1 MTQESIGVAYLVRG
15 KDPGWEESCGRFIA
29 SYLSHPAGCDH
40 RLYVITKG
48 FSSAADEARLRELLA
63 PVPHTQIAVADDS
76 FDIGAYRDWA
86 FGVNEELACLFNTA
100 SEILGDLWL
109 LKLLVNFRHP
119 GVGIVGAT
127 GSFESLGHHFKGFPP
142 FPNPH
147 VRTNA
152 CLLRRE
158 VYLAA
163 TSGRRFATKEDTYQF
178 ESGPN
183 GLTRHI
189 EQAGLVPLVVGRNGR
204 GYARKMWPVSDTFR
218 QGRQLNVLVGDRNTR
233 GYAACTWPEKKFLA
247 SRAWGPGLDGRYS
260 YRWA

>member
-1 MTQESIGVAYLVRG
+1 MMKESIGVAYLVRG
-15 KDPGWEESCGRFIA
+15 KDIGWEESCRRFVA
-29 SYLSHPAGCDH
+29 SYLAHPAGCEH
-40 RLYVITKG
+40 RLYVVTKG
-48 FSSAADEARLRELLA
+48 FTNAEDEARLRAMLVSVA
-63 PVPHTQIAVADDS
+63 HTQITVADDS

-86 FGVNEELACLFNTA
+86 VAVDEELVCLFNTA

-109 LKLLVNFRHP
+109 LKLLVNFRLP

-127 GSFESLGHHFKGFPP
+127 GSFESLGQPYTGFPP

-163 TSGRRFATKEDTYQF
+163 TAGKRFATKEETYHF
-178 ESGPN
+178 ESGPK

-204 GYARKMWPVSDTFR
+204 GYSERMWPVSDTFR
-218 QGRQLNVLVGDRNTR
+218 QGRQRNVLVGDRNTR
-233 GYAACTWPEKKFLA
+233 GYAACTWPEKNFLA
-247 SRAWGPGLDGRYS
+247 TRAWGSGLDGRYL